1 MVRPKAAL
9 TPVVASTSLILKL
22 QSKNESKK
30 TCLGEISMLSRSWVC
45 MASVGVLFVVVSPV
59 LAASG
64 DVNNDGRVDSQDVQ
78 IIDDYLNGNATLQDD
93 QIRAADADNDGRI
106 TARDKDLLQLRL
118 GNLAVRSS
126 PRSNARD
133 SQVDLNSANSG
144 VVVDKAT
151 GKPLA
156 GVEVSI
162 PDEGITV
169 RTDAQGRFQLPRSSS
184 GKILT
189 AKASQYAPAAVTNQ
203 QGKNYELQLEKLSPR
218 LQVIDDELHHLGDGN
233 YSPSSANAS
242 DFRLRNQGY
251 RYERT
256 FALNKLPQGDM
267 FLRIG
272 SLIGLDAD
280 PSGQKDGLKIILN
293 GQLIHQI
300 HLNNDNIIVSLPRW
314 LLRPGTNQLAI
325 ETPQRTLGGRMGFGD
340 SGGGL
345 FGLLGG
351 LGIGPRGMASHLGT
365 VDYDD
370 IEFAH
375 LVLEDPRGQAQGSF
389 NSRGRVYQP
398 DP

>member
-1 MVRPKAAL
+1 M
-9 TPVVASTSLILKL
+9 
-22 QSKNESKK
+22 
-30 TCLGEISMLSRSWVC
+30 SRSWIVL
-45 MASVGVLFVVVSPV
+45 AGVSFFLVTAAPA

-78 IIDDYLNGNATLQDD
+78 IIEDYLNGDTALEDN

-106 TARDKDLLQLRL
+106 TARDKDLLQRRL
-118 GNLAVRSS
+118 GNLAVKSS

-144 VVVDKAT
+144 VVVDKET

-156 GVEVSI
+156 GVEVSL

-169 RTDAQGRFQLPRSSS
+169 RTDAQGRFQLPRVSA

-256 FALNKLPQGDM
+256 FALNKLPEGDM

-300 HLNNDNIIVSLPRW
+300 HLNNDNILVSLPRW
-314 LLRPGTNQLAI
+314 LLRSGTNQLAI
-325 ETPQRTLGGRMGFGD
+325 ETPQRTLGGGMGFGD
-340 SGGGL
+340 SGGGIL
-345 FGLLGG
+345 SLLRG
-351 LGIGPRGMASHLGT
+351 LGVGPIGMNASDGL

-398 DP
+398 YP